1 MEVLPRLLALPRRSF
16 FVFGPR
22 GVGKSTWLRQVLPRD
37 TPVLDLLRS
46 DVFLDLAR
54 DPSLLEAKVGR
65 RPAGSW
71 VCIDEVQKAP
81 ALLDEVHRLIE
92 ERRWRFALSG
102 SSARKL
108 WRGGAN
114 LLAGRAVTRALGP
127 FSFAELGARYDPDR
141 VLEFGTLPLVV
152 VDP

>member
-1 MEVLPRLLALPRRSF
+1 MHSYDTAGIVRAMDGLPRLLALPNRSF

-22 GVGKSTWLRQVLPRD
+22 GVGKSTWLRQVLPAD
-37 TPVLDLLRS
+37 TPVFDLLRS

-54 DPSLLEAKVGR
+54 DPALLEARVGR
-65 RPAGSW
+65 RAAGSW

-81 ALLDEVHRLIE
+81 TILDEVHRLIE

-108 WRGGAN
+108 RRGERR
-114 LLAGRAVTRALGP
+114 GRAVA
-127 FSFAELGARYDPDR
+127 
-141 VLEFGTLPLVV
+141 
-152 VDP
+152 